1 MLKMMT
7 SGMFVVG
14 LAAVPVALS
23 PRLSPGPAPAPT
35 PAPMVRHDPRLAT
48 LRTFF
53 RNAACPA
60 EEYAAAFLEA
70 ADNNALD
77 WRLLPS
83 LSYVETT
90 GGKAAV
96 NNNLF
101 GWDSGRAKFPSPAAS
116 IHAVGYRLSHSDL
129 YRNKKLDRL
138 LATYNPLAEYGQRV
152 KSVMRQ
158 IAPSE

>member
-1 MLKMMT
+1 MLRMMT
-7 SGMFVVG
+7 NSMFVMG
-14 LAAVPVALS
+14 LVTAPVVLS
-23 PRLSPGPAPAPT
+23 PRQAPAPAPDYRT
-35 PAPMVRHDPRLAT
+35 DPRLET

-60 EEYAAAFLEA
+60 VEYAAAFLEA
-70 ADNNALD
+70 ADYNELD

-90 GGKAAV
+90 GGKSAR

-101 GWDSGRAKFPSPAAS
+101 GWDSGRARFPSPIAG

-129 YRNKKLDRL
+129 YKDKELDEL
-138 LATYNPLAEYGQRV
+138 LATYNPNVEYRRMV
-152 KSVMRQ
+152 KSVMRR

>member
-7 SGMFVVG
+7 SGMFVMG
-14 LAAVPVALS
+14 LVTAPVVLS
-23 PRLSPGPAPAPT
+23 PRHAPAPAPDY
-35 PAPMVRHDPRLAT
+35 RNDPRLET

-60 EEYAAAFLEA
+60 VEYAAAFLEA
-70 ADNNALD
+70 ADFNELD

-90 GGKAAV
+90 GGKSAR

-101 GWDSGRAKFPSPAAS
+101 GWDSGRARFPSPIAG

-129 YRNKKLDRL
+129 YKDKELDAL
-138 LATYNPLAEYGQRV
+138 LATYNPNLEYRRMV
-152 KSVMRQ
+152 KSVMRR